1 MWGTLQGDQFEQ
13 VAARFIPTHVGN
25 TRSRRLMLP
34 PPAVHPHACGEH
46 TGVCEG
52 TRGSLGSSPRMW
64 GTHQRLLYVV
74 FEIRFIPTHVGNT
87 PIRTRCRQG
96 PPVHPHACGEHSPQL
111 LIILISLG
119 SSPRMWGT
127 HDRRPAEEV
136 GDRFIPTHV
145 GNTLCGRLGAGV
157 VAVHPHACGEHLAM
171 VLAEV
176 QGVGSSPR
184 MWGTPG
190 PTGPGPRCR
199 RFIPTHVGN
208 TLFRAF

>member
-1 MWGTLQGDQFEQ
+1 
-13 VAARFIPTHVGN
+13 
-25 TRSRRLMLP
+25 MLP

-157 VAVHPHACGEHLAM
+157 VAVHPHACGEHIAM
-171 VLAEV
+171 VLAEYRASV
-176 QGVGSSPR
+176 HPHACGEHLGRRVRDHAAGGSSPR
-184 MWGTPG
+184 MWGT
-190 PTGPGPRCR
+190 RCFGLSDR
-199 RFIPTHVGN
+199 GRSRFIPTHVGN
-208 TLFRAF
+208 T